1 MELRRAADCLLRTQ
15 ASPLV
20 QLLTP
25 SSTAR
30 WTARQQLS
38 SRYSIS
44 APCRRTFTSSI
55 SKSALRPSATTT
67 AAPPPPPPSDSPS
80 ESESQT
86 PSPDQKSPIDVD
98 AIAKDLGWIAG
109 SRREV
114 IKDDRWKVEREL
126 RMNNG
131 SSAADLL
138 HTLSSYS
145 PRSRL
150 QNAMF
155 EPGRMLD
162 PSPSPANKSEVKD
175 MMNDIAS
182 VITVPPSTRAPLRLN
197 PTTGRSV
204 TVGQSIDVGRG
215 FRLLEQSC
223 ARNRVRADFNKQR
236 FHERGGLKRK
246 RLRRERWRKRFM
258 EGFKATVG
266 RVKQLKNQG
275 W

>member
-1 MELRRAADCLLRTQ
+1 
-15 ASPLV
+15 
-20 QLLTP
+20 
-25 SSTAR
+25 
-30 WTARQQLS
+30 
-38 SRYSIS
+38 
-44 APCRRTFTSSI
+44 
-55 SKSALRPSATTT
+55 
-67 AAPPPPPPSDSPS
+67 
-80 ESESQT
+80 
-86 PSPDQKSPIDVD
+86 
-98 AIAKDLGWIAG
+98 
-109 SRREV
+109 
-114 IKDDRWKVEREL
+114 
-126 RMNNG
+126 
-131 SSAADLL
+131 
-138 HTLSSYS
+138 
-145 PRSRL
+145 
-150 QNAMF
+150 
-155 EPGRMLD
+155 MLD